1 MKTKK
6 IWAMYF
12 SPTGTTKKAVSAL
25 ALGLSSRL
33 GAPVEQ
39 FDFTLPAA
47 RQGFPVTGPDDI
59 AVFGVP
65 TYAGRVPNVL
75 LKYLASIKS
84 DGARAVAVVTFGN
97 RNFDNSLIELVDILE
112 NGGFKPFAA
121 CACSCE
127 HSFSYVLGAGRPDSD
142 DMSELNEFAGRIASV
157 CEDDPKKITVDGVRE
172 NYGGYY
178 SPRDRSDNHIDIRKV
193 TPLAG
198 PQCTGCGICAAV
210 CPMGSIDP
218 DTLRERHVM
227 EMTGICIKCGACFK
241 KCPESAVY
249 FKDPGY
255 LYHKHELEE
264 MYRRRAENR
273 FFI

>member
-1 MKTKK
+1 
-6 IWAMYF
+6 MYF

-47 RQGFPVTGPDDI
+47 RQGFPVTGHDDI

-218 DTLRERHVM
+218 DALRERHVM

>member
-1 MKTKK
+1 MVRRAT
-6 IWAMYF
+6 
-12 SPTGTTKKAVSAL
+12 
-25 ALGLSSRL
+25 
-33 GAPVEQ
+33 
-39 FDFTLPAA
+39 
-47 RQGFPVTGPDDI
+47 
-59 AVFGVP
+59 
-65 TYAGRVPNVL
+65 VL
-75 LKYLASIKS
+75 L
-84 DGARAVAVVTFGN
+84 
-97 RNFDNSLIELVDILE
+97 
-112 NGGFKPFAA
+112 FAA

-218 DTLRERHVM
+218 DALRERHVM